1 MANNTGKRKKTN
13 KNTGPK
19 STIKRQ
25 DKSAE
30 NIVEIRND
38 IIVIGIIFV
47 CALLFISNL
56 GMGGALGNVFSGFFF
71 GIFGLFNYLIPVY
84 ISIVS
89 VFCLIRKDEKDTRI
103 RAVFFVLLIFIIVFS
118 GIFYLLF

>member
-38 IIVIGIIFV
+38 IIVIGIILSSNKIFQPTTSKAANFKNNIV
-47 CALLFISNL
+47 PKTIAIMSTIAQHIINVNLCLFRIS
-56 GMGGALGNVFSGFFF
+56 
-71 GIFGLFNYLIPVY
+71 
-84 ISIVS
+84 
-89 VFCLIRKDEKDTRI
+89 
-103 RAVFFVLLIFIIVFS
+103 
-118 GIFYLLF
+118 